1 MRSDERIREDVND
14 RLTDYAYID
23 ASDIEVT
30 VNNGE
35 VVLSGTVDS
44 RYDKRLAESI
54 AEDVTGVR
62 NVENHIRVK
71 RDYTTGEWSYS
82 DTAGHT
88 ETGRGTETPV
98 TGTSGTTTEQGRS
111 KTARP

>member
-1 MRSDERIREDVND
+1 
-14 RLTDYAYID
+14 LTDYAYID

-62 NVENHIRVK
+62 NVENRIRVN
-71 RDYTTGEWSYS
+71 RDSMTGDWSYS

-88 ETGRGTETPV
+88 ETGRATQTST
-98 TGTSGTTTEQGRS
+98 TGTSGTTEQGRS

>member
-1 MRSDERIREDVND
+1 
-14 RLTDYAYID
+14 LTDYAYID